1 MNTITFALSMIFIP
15 FAIPIVAFYVAI
27 RMVLNG
33 LNKKLT
39 ELGAEL

>member
-1 MNTITFALSMIFIP
+1 MNTITFALSLIFIP

-33 LNKKLT
+33 LTKKLT

>member
-1 MNTITFALSMIFIP
+1 MNTITFALSLLFVP
-15 FAIPIVAFYVAI
+15 FAIPVVAFYVAI

-33 LNKKLT
+33 LNKKLN